1 MNIREYLRNKFENKS
16 CQILGFGRSNRPLA
30 EMLLSAGAK
39 VTVRDKAFLLDDPN
53 ARELEARGASFICGD
68 GYLED
73 LRGDYIFRSPGFRHD
88 LIEISAAVADG
99 AILSSEMELFF
110 EVCPCPILGITG
122 SDGKTTTTTLTHL
135 FLSREVEKRG
145 RGRAF
150 VGGNIGA
157 PLLPL
162 VFEMTEDDFAVVEL
176 SSFQLQTM
184 RQSPKRAI
192 LTNITP
198 NHLNWHIDMDEY
210 INAKCNICRH
220 TGIDALIANVENA
233 VTWEIAQNSDLP
245 VTYFS
250 SQRSSYAEIVPDF
263 KENCNAIYTDGGS
276 IFFDNG
282 REREEL
288 IAVRDIL
295 LPGKHNVE
303 NYMAAIAITRGLV
316 SKETVCEIATT
327 FGGVEHRLELVREK
341 DGVRFYN
348 SSIDSSPTR
357 TAAALSALSKAP
369 IIILGGSDKNIPF
382 DGLAKDVCEKTKA
395 AIVTGESALKILS
408 EIEKCP
414 LYDRERV
421 CVKHIDDFREAVL
434 EAASLAECG
443 DIVLLSPACAS
454 FDHFKDFAERGNYF
468 KEIVR
473 GL

>member
-357 TAAALSALSKAP
+357 TAAALSALPKAP